1 LTPTYI
7 NPANLGTLR
16 DIVDVRFSVRL
27 RPGAMVSVHRD
38 RDFPHLAV
46 VAIDAHVRFRL
57 PVADCAAVA
66 RIADIALGDGYAAI
80 ELSTGQ
86 GFYLYRHHSPGYRR
100 GYYRLCLGSP
110 LRKTIRENEVLAL
123 SAVLTYFSSSAE
135 GNGA

>member
-1 LTPTYI
+1 MTPTYI

-16 DIVDVRFSVRL
+16 DIVDVRFSTRF

-38 RDFPHLAV
+38 RDRPHLAV

-80 ELSTGQ
+80 ELSTGE

-123 SAVLTYFSSSAE
+123 SAVLTYFSSSMEA
-135 GNGA
+135 NGA